1 MKLNSLLYPA
11 PTPSYKSSHFSKEL
25 VYIPRVFHRA
35 EMEHQKEL
43 KIKENAALPSSLLN
57 DELQKTNIPCL
68 FLPCTTGSSKILVY
82 FHANAEDLGLAY
94 PMLDCIRQWA

>member
-11 PTPSYKSSHFSKEL
+11 PAPSYKSNHFSKEL

-43 KIKENAALPSSLLN
+43 KIKDNASLPSSLLN
-57 DELQKTNIPCL
+57 NEL
-68 FLPCTTGSSKILVY
+68 
-82 FHANAEDLGLAY
+82 
-94 PMLDCIRQWA
+94 